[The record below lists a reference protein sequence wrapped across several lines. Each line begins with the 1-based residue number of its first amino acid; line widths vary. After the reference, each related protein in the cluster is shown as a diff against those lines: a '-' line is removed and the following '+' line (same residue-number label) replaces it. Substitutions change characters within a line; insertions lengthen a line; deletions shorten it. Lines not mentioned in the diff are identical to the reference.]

1 MTYTT
6 GKVSKG
12 KAIAYWATTILL
24 VMGMLSGA
32 IAQLLHLKLNVDGI
46 IRLGYPEYV
55 LNILGTWKILGVV
68 VLLLPGYTLLKEW
81 AYAGFFFLMTGAV
94 ISHFVSGDPFSGVI
108 WQMIFVIL
116 IVLSWAF
123 RPANRRIVMV

>member
-1 MTYTT
+1 
-6 GKVSKG
+6 
-12 KAIAYWATTILL
+12 L